1 MRVLG
6 KCLPGSCPGS
16 REGGSGNEEAW
27 CMVGRVYVD
36 TDNVREDRGSIEWCF
51 RTDSMCYSIIA
62 GVYSD
67 S

>member
-1 MRVLG
+1 
-6 KCLPGSCPGS
+6 
-16 REGGSGNEEAW
+16 
-27 CMVGRVYVD
+27 MVGRVYVD